1 MNSKVSLNHQRQTN
15 IELLRIICMA
25 CILMGH
31 YVGKGGIVTTPHT
44 IYQKLSLIFWG
55 GGKLGVNI
63 FALIMG
69 YFGAIS
75 MKQQGRKI
83 INLYLQVISYS
94 VLSFILYVM
103 FAKEAVSITVI
114 KQTVFPISTNMY
126 WFITCTLGI
135 YLLQPY
141 VNIVLEKL
149 DKSQFSF
156 MVLILLVMF
165 CFIPTLIYREN
176 PYFSNIGWLLTLYCI
191 GYYINKF
198 QIIIPS
204 GICILIFLGGWIIM
218 WMLDILLETYTGM
231 EMNYF
236 SYMYRMPMFAAS
248 VSLFLFFVNRNI
260 RYNQHIN
267 AIAKRVLGVYLLH
280 DCLFFQNYFWK
291 FAGTQK
297 YYLSFGFLVHMLLCS
312 LILFVLGVCVEKVR
326 EKFFSMT
333 VYKMQGYNRTVEM
346 LNTRLNLNKFSS

>member
-25 CILMGH
+25 CVLMGH
-31 YVGKGGIVTTPHT
+31 YVGKGGIVTTSHT
-44 IYQKLSLIFWG
+44 IYQKISLIFWG
-55 GGKLGVNI
+55 GGKLGLNI

-94 VLSFILYVM
+94 VLSFILYVL
-103 FAKEAVSITVI
+103 FAKETVSITVI
-114 KQTVFPISTNMY
+114 KQTVFPVSTNMY
-126 WFITCTLGI
+126 WFITCILGI

-149 DKSQFSF
+149 DKPQFSF

-204 GICILIFLGGWIIM
+204 GISILIFLGV
-218 WMLDILLETYTGM
+218 DS
-231 EMNYF
+231 NV
-236 SYMYRMPMFAAS
+236 AAGYS
-248 VSLFLFFVNRNI
+248 VGNIYGNGSELF
-260 RYNQHIN
+260 
-267 AIAKRVLGVYLLH
+267 
-280 DCLFFQNYFWK
+280 
-291 FAGTQK
+291 
-297 YYLSFGFLVHMLLCS
+297 
-312 LILFVLGVCVEKVR
+312 
-326 EKFFSMT
+326 
-333 VYKMQGYNRTVEM
+333 
-346 LNTRLNLNKFSS
+346 

>member
-1 MNSKVSLNHQRQTN
+1 
-15 IELLRIICMA
+15 
-25 CILMGH
+25 
-31 YVGKGGIVTTPHT
+31 
-44 IYQKLSLIFWG
+44 
-55 GGKLGVNI
+55 
-63 FALIMG
+63 
-69 YFGAIS
+69 
-75 MKQQGRKI
+75 
-83 INLYLQVISYS
+83 
-94 VLSFILYVM
+94 
-103 FAKEAVSITVI
+103 
-114 KQTVFPISTNMY
+114 
-126 WFITCTLGI
+126 
-135 YLLQPY
+135 
-141 VNIVLEKL
+141 
-149 DKSQFSF
+149 
-156 MVLILLVMF
+156 
-165 CFIPTLIYREN
+165 
-176 PYFSNIGWLLTLYCI
+176 
-191 GYYINKF
+191 
-198 QIIIPS
+198 
-204 GICILIFLGGWIIM
+204 M

-333 VYKMQGYNRTVEM
+333 VYKMQGYNRIVEM
-346 LNTRLNLNKFSS
+346 RNTRLNLNKFSS